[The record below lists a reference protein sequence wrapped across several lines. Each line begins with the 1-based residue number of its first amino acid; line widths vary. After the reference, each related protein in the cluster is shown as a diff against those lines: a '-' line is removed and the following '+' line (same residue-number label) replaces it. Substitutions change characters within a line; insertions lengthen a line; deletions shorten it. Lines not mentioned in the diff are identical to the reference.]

1 MHKNPQFGDIIS
13 DSLNIMFLQNEL
25 VSSFS
30 VADQQIS
37 RIISNPL
44 GVSRLYLPLK
54 NVTSSID
61 GV

>member
-44 GVSRLYLPLK
+44 GVSRYLPLK